1 MKKNIENIGI
11 IWDQYSWGGV
21 DSYLAYLLNSKY
33 FKDINITIFLN
44 KNNKG
49 FENLKRN
56 LKNSNVN
63 FHYYKNY
70 LTYVGNNKI
79 IKILRLILAP
89 LIFFVSYLRFKILF
103 NNRNF
108 DIFLAQCG
116 GYGNL
121 REEMAA
127 LLAIDKKKNK
137 KIIFSS
143 TPCVYFT
150 PSFYRLFCK
159 IN

>member
-33 FKDINITIFLN
+33 FRETNVTIFLN

-49 FENLKRN
+49 LENLKRN

-63 FHYYKNY
+63 FYYYKNY
-70 LTYVGNNKI
+70 LTYVGDNKI
-79 IKILRLILAP
+79 FKILRLILAP

-103 NNRNF
+103 NNKNF
-108 DIFLAQCG
+108 DIFIAQCG

-127 LLAIDKKKNK
+127 LFAIDKKKIKN
-137 KIIFSS
+137 
-143 TPCVYFT
+143 
-150 PSFYRLFCK
+150 LF
-159 IN
+159 